1 MAKSWGFSVGLFRP
15 RKKELEDT
23 TDQVVGG
30 FAFFLSLFFLLPTA
44 VLFLGIALGQ
54 VQHGELSAA
63 ITFLASLCTGLAIA
77 HYGIRGHFSVLI
89 HEWKHEVVS
98 SLVGNRNK
106 RMEVSQHTGS
116 LQYEYTKKTAHYNA
130 FISLAPYIL
139 PVFTFIGI
147 LISVAVGPVHHLAPI
162 VIIGMCFGID
172 LLMNAR
178 DISPI
183 QTDISLIRGGYA
195 MGLLYI
201 LSWNML
207 TTGIVLAWVFQGV
220 SGISAQFEGILRIFI
235 SLYSAITGWSPNA
248 GSAVS
253 GPY

>member
-1 MAKSWGFSVGLFRP
+1 MGLFRP

-44 VLFLGIALGQ
+44 VLFLGIALRQ

-139 PVFTFIGI
+139 PVFTFIGT
-147 LISVAVGPVHHLAPI
+147 LTSLAVGPAYQTAPLVLVGI
-162 VIIGMCFGID
+162 CYGID
-172 LLMNAR
+172 LLMNTR
-178 DISPI
+178 DISPV
-183 QTDISLIRGGYA
+183 QTDISLIRGGYGV
-195 MGLLYI
+195 GLLYI

-207 TTGIVLAWVFQGV
+207 TAGVVVAWVFNGI
-220 SGISAQFEGILRIFI
+220 SGISAQFEAMLLIFI
-235 SLYSAITGWSPNA
+235 SLYSAITGWSPDA